1 MKPAATREP
10 TRETTAMIIDTMSTM
25 AEIERQGG
33 LKFPTVGVDGS
44 SNQEDTPLGVWEE
57 LRPAWRHS
65 LGDSGFEYKS

>member
-1 MKPAATREP
+1 
-10 TRETTAMIIDTMSTM
+10 M